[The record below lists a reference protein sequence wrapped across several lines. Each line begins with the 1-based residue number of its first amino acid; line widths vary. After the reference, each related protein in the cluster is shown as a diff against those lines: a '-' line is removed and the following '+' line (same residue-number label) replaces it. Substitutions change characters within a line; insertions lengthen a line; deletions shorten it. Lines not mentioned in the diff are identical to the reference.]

1 MSPPYADPLAK
12 SYWEATHRK
21 ERGERYLR
29 AVRWA
34 REQMKMLR
42 QQGVVHTREEWK
54 RLLLSLI
61 HSYLESG
68 EQQTQSS

>member
-12 SYWEATHRK
+12 SLWEATHRK

-29 AVRWA
+29 AARWA

-54 RLLLSLI
+54 RLRIAFI
-61 HSYLESG
+61 HDYLDSG
-68 EQQTQSS
+68 DRQS